1 MFRVGPGGGPRRWA
15 HHDLQVH
22 GTNGGKKMKRIL
34 ELGGV
39 AAGVVLIAFGVAA
52 IVLGAHGKSTVA
64 TSLKWEQITGTPD
77 MTPTAIKGEAQKAG
91 LNLSKITLPTCTVAN
106 QAVTNGTRARCFAQY
121 MRIHA
126 LEATGGFVYAQ
137 MGMYVAKPG
146 TPKAQLT
153 PDGATSNRD
162 YALLDPKT
170 KQPVSNGARNVWVT
184 ETALTTALN
193 TSYMAQQLGNF
204 GLVVGI
210 ALLLSGFG
218 FTILALGGALRSGAW
233 FFGRRSATAPKPIAV

>member
-1 MFRVGPGGGPRRWA
+1 
-15 HHDLQVH
+15 
-22 GTNGGKKMKRIL
+22 MKRIL

-52 IVLGAHGKSTVA
+52 FVLGAHGKSTVA
-64 TSLKWEQITGTPD
+64 TSLKWEQIAGSPD
-77 MTPTAIKGEAQKAG
+77 MTPAGIKAEVQKSG
-91 LNLSKITLPTCTVAN
+91 LNLSKITLPTCGVAN
-106 QAVTNGTRARCFAQY
+106 QAVTNGSRARCFAQY

-137 MGMYVAKPG
+137 MGMYVARPG

-153 PDGATSNRD
+153 PDGATSNKD

-193 TSYMAQQLGNF
+193 TSYMAEQLGNF
-204 GLVVGI
+204 GIVVGI
-210 ALLLSGFG
+210 ALLLSGVG
-218 FTILALGGALRSGAW
+218 FTILALGGALRSSAW
-233 FFGRRSATAPKPIAV
+233 FFGRRAAHAPKPIAA

>member
-1 MFRVGPGGGPRRWA
+1 
-15 HHDLQVH
+15 
-22 GTNGGKKMKRIL
+22 MKRIL

-64 TSLKWEQITGTPD
+64 TGLKWEQITGSPD

>member
-1 MFRVGPGGGPRRWA
+1 
-15 HHDLQVH
+15 
-22 GTNGGKKMKRIL
+22 MKRIL

-64 TSLKWEQITGTPD
+64 TSLKWEQITGSPD

-106 QAVTNGTRARCFAQY
+106 QVVTNGTRARCFAQY